1 MLLQLLSLPFSLLL
15 LSLYYY
21 SNYNFRASAES
32 EEGRSLGQGLA
43 DLEEAREEVVAEV
56 LNAPK
61 RRVDNEVSRLS
72 DSVYVLQMHCKV
84 IEDIT
89 KKYESSLFRTRMSI
103 FACTAT
109 TILLPSSL
117 LVSDLFSFY
126 TVLPDAQVYLA
137 GASGKF

>member
-1 MLLQLLSLPFSLLL
+1 M
-15 LSLYYY
+15 
-21 SNYNFRASAES
+21 
-32 EEGRSLGQGLA
+32 
-43 DLEEAREEVVAEV
+43 VAEV

-137 GASGKF
+137 GASGIV